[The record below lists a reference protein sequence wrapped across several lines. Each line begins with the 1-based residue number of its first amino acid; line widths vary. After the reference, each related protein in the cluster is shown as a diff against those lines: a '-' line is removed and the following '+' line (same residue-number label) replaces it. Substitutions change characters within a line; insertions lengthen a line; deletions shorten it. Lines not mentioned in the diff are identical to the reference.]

1 MKRIL
6 AGTAPAANEK
16 DLTMTSATPSFDD
29 GLNRLEAL
37 VQQLESGSLSLE
49 DALARF
55 EEGVQLSQALQKQLA
70 EAQRRVEVL
79 KAGLGGEYR
88 AEPVDEAKGPR

>member
-1 MKRIL
+1 M
-6 AGTAPAANEK
+6 PAN
-16 DLTMTSATPSFDD
+16 PSFDD
-29 GLNRLEAL
+29 GLDHLEAL
-37 VQQLESGSLSLE
+37 VQQLETGSLSLE

-70 EAQRRVEVL
+70 EAQRKVEVL

-88 AEPVDEAKGPR
+88 ADPLADGKDPQ

>member
-1 MKRIL
+1 M
-6 AGTAPAANEK
+6 
-16 DLTMTSATPSFDD
+16 SAQPSFDD
-29 GLNRLEAL
+29 GLDRLEAL
-37 VQQLESGSLSLE
+37 VQQLESGNLGLE
-49 DALARF
+49 EALTRF

-88 AEPVDEAKGPR
+88 AEPMSMDDPKGSR

>member
-1 MKRIL
+1 MS
-6 AGTAPAANEK
+6 TQ
-16 DLTMTSATPSFDD
+16 PSFDD
-29 GLNRLEAL
+29 GLDRLETL

-88 AEPVDEAKGPR
+88 AEPLEGGREVR

>member
-1 MKRIL
+1 M
-6 AGTAPAANEK
+6 TAE
-16 DLTMTSATPSFDD
+16 PSFDD
-29 GLNRLEAL
+29 GLDHLEGL
-37 VQQLESGSLSLE
+37 VQQLETGSLSLE

-70 EAQRRVEVL
+70 EAQRKVELL

-88 AEPVDEAKGPR
+88 AEPLDEGKGR

>member
-1 MKRIL
+1 MRL
-6 AGTAPAANEK
+6 VATTPAKEFPMIDK
-16 DLTMTSATPSFDD
+16 TPSFDD
-29 GLNRLEAL
+29 GLDRLEAL

-49 DALARF
+49 EALARF

-70 EAQRRVEVL
+70 EAQRKVEVL

-88 AEPVDEAKGPR
+88 TEPLDGGKEDR

>member
-1 MKRIL
+1 MS
-6 AGTAPAANEK
+6 PQ
-16 DLTMTSATPSFDD
+16 PSFDD
-29 GLNRLEAL
+29 GLDRLEAL

-49 DALARF
+49 EALARF
-55 EEGVQLSQALQKQLA
+55 EEGVQLSQVLQKQLS

-88 AEPVDEAKGPR
+88 ADPLDDVKESR

>member
-1 MKRIL
+1 M
-6 AGTAPAANEK
+6 
-16 DLTMTSATPSFDD
+16 SAQPSFDD
-29 GLNRLEAL
+29 GLDRLEAL

-49 DALARF
+49 EALARF

-70 EAQRRVEVL
+70 DAQRRVEVL

-88 AEPVDEAKGPR
+88 ADPLEDVKESR

>member
-1 MKRIL
+1 M
-6 AGTAPAANEK
+6 
-16 DLTMTSATPSFDD
+16 SAQPSFDD
-29 GLNRLEAL
+29 GLDRLEAL

-49 DALARF
+49 EALARF

-88 AEPVDEAKGPR
+88 ADPLDDTKESR

>member
-1 MKRIL
+1 M
-6 AGTAPAANEK
+6 TAE
-16 DLTMTSATPSFDD
+16 PSFDA
-29 GLNRLEAL
+29 GLDHLEAL
-37 VQQLESGSLSLE
+37 VQQLETGSLSLE

-70 EAQRRVEVL
+70 EAQRKVELL

-88 AEPVDEAKGPR
+88 AEPLDEGKGR

>member
-1 MKRIL
+1 M
-6 AGTAPAANEK
+6 
-16 DLTMTSATPSFDD
+16 SAQPSFDD
-29 GLNRLEAL
+29 GLDRLESL

-49 DALARF
+49 EALARF

-70 EAQRRVEVL
+70 EAQRKVEIL

-88 AEPVDEAKGPR
+88 AEPLDEGGAGR